1 MKVSIQSRCDF
12 LFEKHGQHIVLLQL
26 LYANRINVFLYQHL
40 FAFAFFFFWLAEFS
54 LMHLKFDWM
63 VLSKD
68 TQTFKNQ

>member
-1 MKVSIQSRCDF
+1 M
-12 LFEKHGQHIVLLQL
+12 
-26 LYANRINVFLYQHL
+26 YQHL

-68 TQTFKNQ
+68 TQTFKNQKENLHYKNKSHHFVIIS